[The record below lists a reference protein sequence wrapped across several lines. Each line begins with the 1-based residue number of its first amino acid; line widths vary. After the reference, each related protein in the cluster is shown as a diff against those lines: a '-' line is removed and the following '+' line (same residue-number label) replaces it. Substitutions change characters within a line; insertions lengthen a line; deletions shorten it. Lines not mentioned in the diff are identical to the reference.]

1 MRRRGLRRERTAF
14 LPVLLMAIVS
24 TWLRPETPAA
34 AKTEGASIAVQ
45 VEDPTHAVIVHAS
58 VDALGNSGTVVNGT
72 TDGAGIAELA
82 GLAAGRYRVKAI
94 APGFRENSFQVSLA
108 TAEHAKV
115 IVRLEIEGVSE
126 EVAVTSSAPLS
137 APGSMQLTSSNL
149 QILPQDHDELVRT
162 LQTLAAGGGGIP
174 GQAEVRVDGFLSS
187 ANGIPPRSSIGEV
200 RINPDLFASEYEQP
214 PYRGG
219 VIEID
224 TKPGSEKFHGR
235 FEFTGESSLFDAAD
249 PFAPARPD
257 GGVSRFEAS
266 LDGPIKRGKS
276 SFTASLEQRV
286 ILRDAVVNAVLTNGT
301 AQVNDFAN
309 VSTPQLLWNGF
320 LSANRMV
327 GATQL
332 FRISAHV
339 NVVKQEGVGVGGMV
353 LPDGGED
360 VNTRE
365 MSVLG
370 SHMWTLSPTLLNTL
384 RLGWTGTLAQD
395 VPTSNAVRILVPGFF
410 ESGGAEQQN
419 HMDHR
424 SQIQL
429 EDALTLDHH
438 RHLFRFGLQ
447 VRRYGDFMR
456 DEADFNGAYLFGGT
470 VAPQLDSNGSPLAN
484 APDTYIS
491 GLEQYRRTLLGL
503 PGGTPS
509 EFRIANGAPAYAAA
523 QWRVALYGEDQMRL
537 SDRLTLTL
545 GGRLQKQTIPTAS
558 LAFNPRF
565 GMSYSVDSKRRAVIG
580 VHVGLFAA
588 PTDLA
593 VFVDSQRLAKERE
606 TLWISYQQPFSP
618 TLKALTGTAIETNRI
633 PLLSVSASSSVQ
645 AQASGEF
652 QLPKHWGLQ
661 GSWSWTKG
669 DHLLHSSNINA
680 PTVIEEGGVAALGS
694 RPYEQNG
701 NEFAYQSNG
710 RLNGRVIFAGL
721 TQAYSRRYTTFLGL
735 VNIRFRS
742 DADTPDSFHQSAQS
756 EAGELRTPDWQV
768 SQRAFWVQRIV
779 LPKNIEWTSTL
790 AAGSGVVAT
799 VLAGGDNNQDG
810 VWNDRPNL
818 LTTATA
824 QSIATGKGIFDP
836 TAING
841 NTPRNTLTGP
851 YTLQLDAALA
861 RTFHLGRAGGV
872 SQSDAKS
879 LSVTVRST
887 NLANHMNATAIEGG
901 LLSPYF
907 GSARATDPGRR
918 VEFGLTYNF

>member
-1 MRRRGLRRERTAF
+1 MRFTGLRRDLTAL
-14 LPVLLMAIVS
+14 LPVLLMAVGPA
-24 TWLRPETPAA
+24 LRSETPAA
-34 AKTEGASIAVQ
+34 AATKGASLAVQ

-58 VDALGNSGTVVNGT
+58 VDVLGNSGPVLTRT
-72 TDGAGIAELA
+72 TDDAGVAELA
-82 GLAAGRYRVKAI
+82 GLAAGRYIVKAV
-94 APGFRENSFQVSLA
+94 APGFRENSHEVRLA
-108 TAEHAKV
+108 AGQHAKV
-115 IVRLEIEGVSE
+115 MIRLEIEEVSDA
-126 EVAVTSSAPLS
+126 VAVSSSAPLS
-137 APGSMQLTSSNL
+137 APGSMRLTSSNL
-149 QILPQDHDELVRT
+149 EILPQDHDELVKT

-174 GQAEVRVDGFLSS
+174 GQAEIRVDGFLSS
-187 ANGIPPRSSIGEV
+187 ANGIPPRSSIDEV
-200 RINPDLFASEYEQP
+200 RINPDLFAAEYEQP

-219 VIEID
+219 MIEID
-224 TKPGSEKFHGR
+224 TKPGSENFHGR
-235 FEFTGESSLFDAAD
+235 LGYTGESSVFDAAD
-249 PFAPARPD
+249 PFAPARPG

-266 LDGPIKRGKS
+266 VDGPIEKSKS
-276 SFTASLEQRV
+276 SFTASLEQRT

-301 AQVNDFAN
+301 AQLNDFAN

-320 LSANRMV
+320 LSASRMV
-327 GATQL
+327 GTAQL

-339 NVVKQEGVGVGGMV
+339 DVDKQERAGVGGMV

-365 MSVLG
+365 ISLLG
-370 SHMWTLSPTLLNTL
+370 SHTWTLSPALLNTL
-384 RLGWTGTLAQD
+384 RLGWTGTLTRD
-395 VPTSNAVRILVPGFF
+395 VPTSNAVRIFVPGFF
-410 ESGGAEQQN
+410 ESGGAEQQD

-438 RHLFRFGLQ
+438 RHLFRFGLE
-447 VRRYGDFMR
+447 VKRYGDFLR

-470 VAPQLDSNGSPLAN
+470 VAPQLDSDGRALAGVPG
-484 APDTYIS
+484 AYIS

-503 PGGTPS
+503 PGGAPS
-509 EFRIANGAPAYAAA
+509 EFRIANGAPAYGAA
-523 QWRVALYGEDQMRL
+523 QWRFALYGEDQMHL
-537 SDRLTLTL
+537 SDRATLTL
-545 GGRLQKQTIPTAS
+545 GARLQKQTIPAAS
-558 LAFNPRF
+558 LIFNPRF
-565 GMSYSVDSKRRAVIG
+565 GMSYSVDRKRRAVVG
-580 VHVGLFAA
+580 AHVGLFAA

-593 VFVDSQRLAKERE
+593 VFVDSQRMAKERE
-606 TLWISYQQPFSP
+606 TLWISYLQPFSTTP
-618 TLKALTGTAIETNRI
+618 QALNGTAIRTNRI

-652 QLPKHWGLQ
+652 QLPKHWALQ
-661 GSWSWTKG
+661 GSWSWTRG

-680 PTVIEEGGVAALGS
+680 PAVIDEGGVAALGS
-694 RPYEQNG
+694 RPYEQNA

-710 RLNGRVIFAGL
+710 KLDGRVIFAGL
-721 TQAYSRRYTTFLGL
+721 TQAYSRRYTTFLGY
-735 VNIRFRS
+735 VNIRFHS

-756 EAGELRTPDWQV
+756 DAGEWRTPDWQV

-779 LPKNIEWTSTL
+779 LPMNIEWTSTL

-810 VWNDRPNL
+810 VWNDRPSL

-824 QSIATGKGIFDP
+824 QSIVTAKGIFDP
-836 TAING
+836 TAIDG
-841 NTPRNTLTGP
+841 DTPRNTLTGP
-851 YTLQLDAALA
+851 CTLQMDAALA
-861 RTFHLGRAGGV
+861 RTFHLGRAGAV

-879 LSVTVRST
+879 VSITARST
-887 NLANHMNATAIEGG
+887 NLTNHMNATAIEGG